1 MKLDVKSILILV
13 LLAISLFFGYK
24 WFFGGNSEY
33 KEKVKQ
39 LEKEFQELE
48 NQKKKVDLE
57 ISSWRSKFDSL
68 SVEDRK
74 LKQEN
79 IKLESQT
86 RKAEL
91 EANKSKANLD
101 RIKGDM
107 KETQNKIEEF
117 KKNPPNRTGDALLE
131 SLKNKTNNK

>member
-13 LLAISLFFGYK
+13 LLAVSLFFGYK

-57 ISSWRSKFDSL
+57 ISSWRAKFDSL
-68 SVEDRK
+68 SVEDNR

-79 IKLESQT
+79 IRLESQT

-107 KETQNKIEEF
+107 KETQNKIEDF